1 MNPPGGIGN
10 HRERDLHRCYHGSC
24 QHLIGWR
31 VWSLSNLTTFFEREE
46 HETRGHGFEEK
57 SINFD
62 HEEHVL
68 RMKASEP
75 WYAVGILVEGL
86 PPSFEHT
93 KDGERYIFGYPM
105 LAN

>member
-1 MNPPGGIGN
+1 MG
-10 HRERDLHRCYHGSC
+10 
-24 QHLIGWR
+24 
-31 VWSLSNLTTFFEREE
+31 
-46 HETRGHGFEEK
+46 EK